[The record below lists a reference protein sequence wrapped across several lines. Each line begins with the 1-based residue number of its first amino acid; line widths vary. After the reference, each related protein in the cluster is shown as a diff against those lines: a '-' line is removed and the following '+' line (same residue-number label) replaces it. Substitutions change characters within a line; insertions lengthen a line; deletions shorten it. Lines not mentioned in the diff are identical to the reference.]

1 MTTYQVSLEQMDF
14 VKGEMET
21 ITKQINQTLSDLDD
35 GIKQNLSSWA
45 GDAQAAYR
53 TAQAKWDLAAAKMNT
68 DLAAA
73 TAAVGDIGDFY
84 TSGEK
89 YGVSLWDQ

>member
-35 GIKQNLSSWA
+35 GIKQNLSSWT

-53 TAQAKWDLAAAKMNT
+53 AAQLKWDAAATKMTADLAAAS
-68 DLAAA
+68 AS
-73 TAAVGDIGDFY
+73 VGDIGDFY

-89 YGVSLWDQ
+89 YGVSLWNE

>member
-14 VKGEMET
+14 VKGEMEA
-21 ITKQINQTLSDLDD
+21 ITQRIQQTLSDLDD
-35 GIKQNLSSWA
+35 GIKQNLSSWT

-53 TAQAKWDLAAAKMNT
+53 TAQAKWDAAATKMT
-68 DLAAA
+68 ADLAAA
-73 TAAVGDIGDFY
+73 TASVGDIGDFY
-84 TSGEK
+84 TGGEK